1 MPIRGKEMIKY
12 YSLIVLSMISISTW
26 AGDYYSQHA
35 TGWHWYDDP
44 KEENNDKKITENEK
58 TASISNDPNV
68 VVSEAK
74 KRVKTALNQMIAQ
87 PTPDNVK
94 NYITLQE
101 QLNDRAEKIAN
112 LWEEVLLK
120 NPQLNYSLT
129 HPTNNIGLQVYHEQE
144 SIQKDQA
151 MRIFAE
157 KTGLFFF
164 YKSTCPYCKRFSPIL
179 KSFADKNGM
188 VIIPITLDGIALPE
202 FPNSKVDTGQAA
214 QFKVSVTPAV
224 FAVNPYTQKA
234 FPVAYG
240 LTSETELRDN
250 IYKIMKNSQGS

>member
-1 MPIRGKEMIKY
+1 MLAKEKIMVKHIF
-12 YSLIVLSMISISTW
+12 LLVLLMSSMTVW

-44 KEENNDKKITENEK
+44 KEEKATKKTIEKEN
-58 TASISNDPNV
+58 ASQVNNDPNTV
-68 VVSEAK
+68 VADAK

-87 PTPDNVK
+87 PTSDNVR
-94 NYITLQE
+94 NYIALQE
-101 QLNDRAEKIAN
+101 QLSDRAEKIAN
-112 LWEEVLLK
+112 LWEQVLLK
-120 NPQLNYSLT
+120 NPNLNYGIT

-144 SIQKDQA
+144 SVQKDQA
-151 MRIFAE
+151 LKIFSE

-164 YKSTCPYCKRFSPIL
+164 YKSTCPYCKRFAPIL

-188 VIIPITLDGIALPE
+188 AIIPITLDGIALPE
-202 FPNSKVDTGQAA
+202 FPNSKTDTGQAA

-250 IYKIMKNSQGS
+250 IYKIIKNDHGG